1 MLAQGAL
8 QGFAGFDVHAGAD
21 PVEELDH
28 RHLCTQAS
36 PDRTQLQADHASADH
51 HQMLGH
57 LGQRQGTG
65 GVEDAFVID
74 IHAGQGRRLGT
85 GGDDD
90 VPGT

>member
-8 QGFAGFDVHAGAD
+8 QGFAGFDVHTGAD
-21 PVEELDH
+21 PVEKLDH
-28 RHLCTQAS
+28 RYL
-36 PDRTQLQADHASADH
+36 RTKAPPYRTKLQADHAGTNH

-74 IHAGQGRRLGT
+74 IHAG
-85 GGDDD
+85 
-90 VPGT
+90 